1 MLYAITCH
9 KSQGGQWKSVFVDQ
23 SYFTDDMLNK
33 EYLRWFYTSLT
44 RSSDKLYLINFSDKI
59 F

>member
-33 EYLRWFYTSLT
+33 EYLRWFYTSLQ
-44 RSSDKLYLINFSDKI
+44 DLPINYIS
-59 F
+59 